1 MANHAVGQDTVVD
14 QTLGHYRIA
23 EKIGAGHHAAHFSA
37 HDTGDVSW
45 SIPSKTRIDR
55 RNVLSSMV

>member
-23 EKIGAGHHAAHFSA
+23 DKIGAGASRGTFFSA
-37 HDTGDVSW
+37 
-45 SIPSKTRIDR
+45 RYR
-55 RNVLSSMV
+55 

>member
-14 QTLGHYRIA
+14 QTLATTASPTRSA
-23 EKIGAGHHAAHFSA
+23 PGHHAAHFSA